1 MWPAIIAAGVAGTQ
15 MLSNY
20 LSGEA
25 DRKARAQGRE
35 DLQKQRTAAEAD
47 YDRILSDI
55 DTYYKNRGSL
65 GDAADVEAYKAGI
78 TGYDPEK
85 FAYEPKKTFDQ
96 SYTKSRDDFL
106 NPYYDQIIG
115 DAAAQVQH
123 TAAGAGVGRGSGA
136 AQAIAKSVA
145 EKENELFREAQQE
158 YKDDRNFEYQ
168 KYTDAI
174 EAAQKALDT
183 KRTATE
189 TKLNYMGNLAQ
200 DYYGVMDASQSDRL
214 KAMQDRIATGATYST
229 AMQGLY

>member
-25 DRKARAQGRE
+25 DRKSREQGRK
-35 DLQKQRTAAEAD
+35 DLQSQRLAAEAD

-55 DTYYKNRGSL
+55 DTYYNSRGSL
-65 GDAADVEAYKAGI
+65 GTADDVEAYKKAMY
-78 TGYDPEK
+78 GYNPDDFSYTPE
-85 FAYEPKKTFDQ
+85 KTFDQ

-123 TAAGAGVGRGSGA
+123 TAAGAGIGRGSGA

-145 EKENELFREAQQE
+145 EKENELFKEAQQE

-183 KRTATE
+183 KRAATE
-189 TKLNYMGNLAQ
+189 TKLSYMGDLAQ
-200 DYYGVMDASQSDRL
+200 DYYGVMDARQSDRL